1 MIISSLINVIKR
13 TMEPS
18 IYRFK
23 FTQEFT
29 EILSEFAKVHQ
40 YDERKDFKEAWKKW
54 AEEYEEVI
62 EREVERLKSTG
73 CKGDIIDKMFK
84 SARYYYRKKI
94 NKFSEPKERSQYVG
108 NNKEFIQ
115 HIDSHLIQ
123 NINIKPSESY
133 VLFCKN
139 NTTIIMD
146 EIKHFLSQNI
156 SDNYEIERK
165 IKKTYKNRYFLL
177 TQSVKTEKI

>member
-1 MIISSLINVIKR
+1 
-13 TMEPS
+13 MEPS

-23 FTQEFT
+23 FSQEFA
-29 EILSEFAKVHQ
+29 ELLSEFAKVHQ

-54 AEEYEEVI
+54 SIDYEEAI
-62 EREVERLKSTG
+62 EREVERLQSTG
-73 CKGDIIDKMFK
+73 CKGDIKDKMFK

-94 NKFSEPKERSQYVG
+94 NKLTEPKERSRYIG
-108 NNKEFIQ
+108 NTKEFINDV
-115 HIDSHLIQ
+115 DSHLLT
-123 NINIKPSESY
+123 NIHIKPSESY

-139 NTTIIMD
+139 NTQIIIN

-156 SDNYEIERK
+156 SDNSEIERK
-165 IKKTYKNRYFLL
+165 IKKTYKNRYFLI